1 MSKYDEI
8 VALAKALCTGTTD
21 EAEVV
26 YNKVKNFTGD
36 DFVDV
41 LETSREILHENSGD
55 DELIS
60 KMNRFLELVATQY
73 TKRLMNRD

>member
-8 VALAKALCTGTTD
+8 LAMSVSLTTGSVEESD
-21 EAEVV
+21 LVQK
-26 YNKVKNFTGD
+26 KVKNFTGD

-41 LETSREILHENSGD
+41 LEISREILHDNSSD
-55 DELIS
+55 DGLIY

-73 TKRLMNRD
+73 TMRLMNRS